1 MRGGDRVNEPQ
12 THKSDPAGIVV
23 AALLALAAAII
34 AWDAGRLELGQ
45 TYGLGPKAMPYVVAV
60 GLTLLAIGNLVMA
73 LRGALPLR
81 ESTDPKAIIQI
92 LGGLAVLIAII
103 GFGGG
108 FILATT
114 VLFATTARAF
124 GRRAF
129 LVDLAIGFVLSFAIY
144 LMFDK
149 LLTLSLPAGP
159 LERLL

>member
-1 MRGGDRVNEPQ
+1 MSEAR
-12 THKSDPAGIVV
+12 KADPDGIVV
-23 AALLALAAAII
+23 AALLALTAAVI

-45 TYGLGPKAMPYVVAV
+45 TYGLGPKAMPYVIAA
-60 GLTLLAIGNLVMA
+60 GL
-73 LRGALPLR
+73 
-81 ESTDPKAIIQI
+81 
-92 LGGLAVLIAII
+92 VLIAII

-108 FILATT
+108 FIPATT
-114 VLFATTARAF
+114 VLFTMTAAAF

-129 LVDLAIGFVLSFAIY
+129 LVDLAIGFVLAFVIY

>member
-1 MRGGDRVNEPQ
+1 VIGGEARKADR
-12 THKSDPAGIVV
+12 AGIVIAGV
-23 AALLALAAAII
+23 LALTAAVV

-45 TYGLGPKAMPYVVAV
+45 TYGLGPKAMPYVVAA
-60 GLTLLAIGNLVMA
+60 GLAVLAIGNLVMG
-73 LRGALPLR
+73 LRGDLPVR
-81 ESTDPKAIIQI
+81 ESADPKAIAQI
-92 LGGLAVLIAII
+92 LGGLAALIAII
-103 GFGGG
+103 GFGAG

-114 VLFATTARAF
+114 ILFATTAAAF

-129 LVDLAIGFVLSFAIY
+129 LTDLAIGFVLSFVIY